1 MFIIHRRAV
10 AMTNRR
16 SISPIG
22 AFWRMLHPLPSLM
35 TVVVAGAFV
44 VLAARGLPPIGRF
57 AQLLAIETAMQFSIS
72 AFNDYFDRHVDAG
85 RADKPVA
92 SGAISARTAWVT
104 GLLLG
109 VAAIL
114 LALPLGAW
122 VAALTAIGLGGGLLY
137 DAGLKYTAFS
147 WLPFCIAFPT
157 LPLWAWAGASP
168 DGAFPPQLF
177 WVVPV
182 GGVLVLGIHL
192 ADTIPDLAA
201 DTEAGV
207 RGLAHRLGPARSL
220 ALCWGA
226 FGVGTLLTLAL
237 LPFLRYSLEWYL
249 PGLVVGTLLLCAGVL
264 VYLYDAGK
272 VRLMSLLL
280 EIGAMSIAVGW
291 VAGITL

>member
-1 MFIIHRRAV
+1 
-10 AMTNRR
+10 MTERQATDR
-16 SISPIG
+16 IS
-22 AFWRMLHPLPSLM
+22 AFWRMLHPLPSIM

-44 VLAARGLPPIGRF
+44 VLAAKGLPPLGRL
-57 AQLLAIETAMQFSIS
+57 AQLLAVETAMQFSIS

-92 SGAISARTAWVT
+92 SGQISPRLAWGV

-109 VAAIL
+109 IAAIL
-114 LALPLGAW
+114 LALPFGGW
-122 VAALTAIGLGGGLLY
+122 VVVLTAIGLGGGLLY

-147 WLPFCIAFPT
+147 WLPFSIAFPT

-168 DGAFPPQLF
+168 DGLFPPQLF

-182 GGVLVLGIHL
+182 GAVLVLGIHL

-207 RGLAHRLGPARSL
+207 RGLAHRLGLSRSL

-226 FGVGTLLTLAL
+226 FAAGTLVTLAL
-237 LPFLRYSLEWYL
+237 LPFLRYSLQWYL
-249 PGLVVGTLLLCAGVL
+249 PGLIAGTLLLSAGIT
-264 VYLYDAGK
+264 VYLRQPSN
-272 VRLMSLLL
+272 VRVMSLLL
-280 EIGAMSIAVGW
+280 EVGAMAIAVGW

>member
-1 MFIIHRRAV
+1 
-10 AMTNRR
+10 MT
-16 SISPIG
+16 SPIS

-44 VLAARGLPPIGRF
+44 LLAARGFPAWGRF
-57 AQLLAIETAMQFSIS
+57 LQLLAIETAMQFSIS

-85 RADKPVA
+85 RHDKPVA
-92 SGAISARTAWVT
+92 SGAISPRTAWVT

-109 VAAIL
+109 AIAIV
-114 LALPLGAW
+114 LALPLGGW
-122 VAALTAIGLGGGLLY
+122 VTLFTGIGLGGGLLY

-147 WLPFCIAFPT
+147 WLPFSIAFPT

-168 DGAFPPQLF
+168 DGTFPPQLF

-182 GGVLVLGIHL
+182 GAVLVLGIHL

-207 RGLAHRLGPARSL
+207 RGLTHHLGLERSL

-226 FGVGTLLTLAL
+226 FALGTLLTLAL
-237 LPFLRYSLEWYL
+237 LPFLSYKLEWYL
-249 PGLVVGTLLLCAGVL
+249 PGLIAGMLLMFAGAL
-264 VYLYDAGK
+264 IYLRDTRRAR
-272 VRLMSLLL
+272 VMSLLL
-280 EIGAMSIAVGW
+280 EMGAMFVAVGW
-291 VAGITL
+291 VAGVTL

>member
-1 MFIIHRRAV
+1 
-10 AMTNRR
+10 
-16 SISPIG
+16 
-22 AFWRMLHPLPSLM
+22 MLHPLPSLM
-35 TVVVAGAFV
+35 TVAVAGAFV
-44 VLAARGLPPIGRF
+44 VLAAKGLPPLGRF
-57 AQLLAIETAMQFSIS
+57 VQLLAVETAMQFSIS

-92 SGAISARTAWVT
+92 SGEISARVAWVT

-109 VAAIL
+109 VGAIL
-114 LALPLGAW
+114 LALPLGGW
-122 VAALTAIGLGGGLLY
+122 VALLTCVGLGGGLLY

-147 WLPFCIAFPT
+147 WLPFSIAFPT

-182 GGVLVLGIHL
+182 GAVLVLGIHL

-207 RGLAHRLGPARSL
+207 RGLAHRLGLTRSL

-226 FGVGTLLTLAL
+226 FAAGTLLTLAL
-237 LPFLRYSLEWYL
+237 LPFLRYSLAWYL
-249 PGLVVGTLLLCAGVL
+249 PGLIAGTLLLAAGVT
-264 VYLYDAGK
+264 VYLRDASK
-272 VRLMSLLL
+272 VRVMSLLL
-280 EIGAMSIAVGW
+280 EMGAMSIAVGW
-291 VAGITL
+291 VAAITL

>member
-1 MFIIHRRAV
+1 
-10 AMTNRR
+10 
-16 SISPIG
+16 
-22 AFWRMLHPLPSLM
+22 MLHPLPSIM

-44 VLAARGLPPIGRF
+44 VLAAKGLPPLGRF
-57 AQLLAIETAMQFSIS
+57 VQLLAVETAMQFSIS
-72 AFNDYFDRHVDAG
+72 AFNDYFDRQVDAG
-85 RADKPVA
+85 RAEKPVA
-92 SGAISARTAWVT
+92 SGQISPSLAWAV

-109 VAAIL
+109 VAALL
-114 LALPLGAW
+114 LALPLGTW
-122 VAALTAIGLGGGLLY
+122 VTVFTAVGLGGGLLY

-147 WLPFCIAFPT
+147 WLPFSIAFPT

-168 DGAFPPQLF
+168 EGAFPPQLF
-177 WVVPV
+177 WVLPV
-182 GGVLVLGIHL
+182 GAVLVLGIHL

-207 RGLAHRLGPARSL
+207 RGLAHRLGLSRSL

-226 FGVGTLLTLAL
+226 FAVGTLLTLAL

-249 PGLVVGTLLLCAGVL
+249 PGLILGTLLLSAGVM
-264 VYLYDAGK
+264 VYLRDPSK

-280 EIGAMSIAVGW
+280 EVGAMSIAVGW